1 MKMSVLL
8 KKLRIERKEFVTSKE
23 LELYCKS
30 MKLDYTTVIR
40 YFIAQSYLTRIFR
53 GIFYVKYLDEM
64 KLGRSKYSH
73 LELVAKG
80 LELKNVR
87 NWYFGLRT
95 ALKLNNMTHEYF
107 AVEDVINDILFR
119 ANPMNI
125 AGYEFKFTKLSPSL
139 VSFGI
144 NKKDEI
150 VRYSDPEKTI
160 LDFIYIWRYN
170 GVPDD
175 KIVLDISEWAEQ
187 GSKEKLMSY
196 AKKYP
201 KTVTEI
207 VRKGDSLV

>member
-1 MKMSVLL
+1 
-8 KKLRIERKEFVTSKE
+8 
-23 LELYCKS
+23 

-40 YFIAQSYLTRIFR
+40 YFIAQGYMTRIFR
-53 GIFYVKYLDEM
+53 GIFYIKTLDEM
-64 KLGRSKYSH
+64 KLGRSKYSY

-87 NWYFGLRT
+87 NWYFGLHT

-107 AVEDVINDILFR
+107 AVEDVINDSLFR
-119 ANPMNI
+119 ANPINI
-125 AGYEFKFTKLSPSL
+125 AGYKFKFTKLSPL
-139 VSFGI
+139 LFDVGI
-144 NKKDEI
+144 KNKDEM
-150 VRYSDPEKTI
+150 VRYSDPEKTV

-175 KIVLDISEWAEQ
+175 KIVLDISEWARQ

-196 AKKYP
+196 TKKYP

-207 VRKGDSLV
+207 VERVIG

>member
-1 MKMSVLL
+1 MRMSVLL
-8 KKLRIERKEFVTSKE
+8 KKLRIENKEFVTSKE

-30 MKLDYTTVIR
+30 MKLNYTTVIR
-40 YFIAQSYLTRIFR
+40 YFMAQGYLTRIFR
-53 GIFYVKYLDEM
+53 GIFYVKSLDEM

-80 LELKNVR
+80 MELKGVK
-87 NWYFGLRT
+87 NWYFGLHT

-107 AVEDVINDILFR
+107 AVEDVVNDMLFR
-119 ANPMNI
+119 AKPINI
-125 AGYEFKFTKLSPSL
+125 AGYKFKFTRLSPSL
-139 VSFGI
+139 VCFGI

-150 VRYSDPEKTI
+150 VRYSDPEKTV

-175 KIVLDISEWAEQ
+175 KIVLDISEWAKQ

-196 AKKYP
+196 AKNYP

-207 VRKGDSLV
+207 IGRVIV

>member
-8 KKLRIERKEFVTSKE
+8 KKLRIENKEFVTSKE

-40 YFIAQSYLTRIFR
+40 YFIAQGYLTRIFR
-53 GIFYVKYLDEM
+53 GIFYVKTLEEL

-87 NWYFGLRT
+87 KWYFGLHT

-107 AVEDVINDILFR
+107 AVEDVINDTLFR

-125 AGYEFKFTKLSPSL
+125 AGYKFKFTRISPSI
-139 VSFGI
+139 VGFGI
-144 NKKDEI
+144 KNKDEI
-150 VRYSDPEKTI
+150 VRYSDPEKTV
-160 LDFIYIWRYN
+160 LDFIYIWKYN
-170 GVPDD
+170 GVPNDR
-175 KIVLDISEWAEQ
+175 IILDISEWARL

-201 KTVTEI
+201 KTVSEI
-207 VRKGDSLV
+207 IERVVG

>member
-1 MKMSVLL
+1 
-8 KKLRIERKEFVTSKE
+8 
-23 LELYCKS
+23 

-40 YFIAQSYLTRIFR
+40 YFIAQGYLTRIFR
-53 GIFYVKYLDEM
+53 GIFYVNSLDEI
-64 KLGRSKYSH
+64 KLGRSKYSY

-87 NWYFGLRT
+87 NWYFGLHT

-107 AVEDVINDILFR
+107 AVEDVINDSLFR

-139 VSFGI
+139 FDFGI
-144 NKKDEI
+144 KNKDEM
-150 VRYSDPEKTI
+150 VRYSDPEKTV

-175 KIVLDISEWAEQ
+175 KIVLDISEWAKQ

-207 VRKGDSLV
+207 VERLR

>member
-1 MKMSVLL
+1 MRMSVLL

-53 GIFYVKYLDEM
+53 GIFYVKTLDEM

-87 NWYFGLRT
+87 NWYFGLHT

-107 AVEDVINDILFR
+107 AVEDVINDTLFR
-119 ANPMNI
+119 AKPINI
-125 AGYEFKFTKLSPSL
+125 AGYKFKLTMLSPSL
-139 VSFGI
+139 VGFGV
-144 NKKDEI
+144 NEKDEI
-150 VRYSDPEKTI
+150 IRYSDPEKTV

-175 KIVLDISEWAEQ
+175 RIVLDISEWARHV
-187 GSKEKLMSY
+187 SKEKLMSY

-207 VRKGDSLV
+207 IVRVIG

>member
-1 MKMSVLL
+1 MRMSVLL
-8 KKLRIERKEFVTSKE
+8 KKLRIENKEFVTSKE

-40 YFIAQSYLTRIFR
+40 YFIAQGYLTRIFR
-53 GIFYVKYLDEM
+53 GIFYVRPLDEM

-87 NWYFGLRT
+87 NWYFGLHT

-107 AVEDVINDILFR
+107 AVEDVINDSLFR
-119 ANPMNI
+119 ANPINI
-125 AGYEFKFTKLSPSL
+125 AGYKFKFTRLSPSL

-144 NKKDEI
+144 NKKDVI
-150 VRYSDPEKTI
+150 IRYSDPEKTV

-175 KIVLDISEWAEQ
+175 KIVLDISEWAKQ

-207 VRKGDSLV
+207 IGRVIG

>member
-1 MKMSVLL
+1 MRMSILL
-8 KKLRIERKEFVTSKE
+8 KKLRIENKEFVTSTE

-40 YFIAQSYLTRIFR
+40 YFIARGYLTRIFR
-53 GIFYVKYLDEM
+53 GIFYVKTLNEI
-64 KLGRSKYSH
+64 KLGRSKYSY

-87 NWYFGLRT
+87 NWYFGLHT

-107 AVEDVINDILFR
+107 AVEDVINDTLFR
-119 ANPMNI
+119 ANPINI
-125 AGYEFKFTKLSPSL
+125 AGYKFKFTKLSPSL
-139 VSFGI
+139 FDFGI
-144 NKKDEI
+144 KNKDGMI
-150 VRYSDPEKTI
+150 RYSDPEKTV

-175 KIVLDISEWAEQ
+175 KIILDISEWAKQ

-196 AKKYP
+196 TKKYP

-207 VRKGDSLV
+207 VERVIG

>member
-1 MKMSVLL
+1 MRMSVLL
-8 KKLRIERKEFVTSKE
+8 KKLRIENKEFVTSKE
-23 LELYCKS
+23 LELYCNS
-30 MKLDYTTVIR
+30 MKLDYTTLVR
-40 YFIAQSYLTRIFR
+40 YFIAQGYLKRIFR
-53 GIFYVKYLDEM
+53 GIFYVNTLDEM
-64 KLGRSKYSH
+64 KLGRSKYSY

-87 NWYFGLRT
+87 NWYFGLHT

-107 AVEDVINDILFR
+107 AVEDVINDSLFR

-125 AGYEFKFTKLSPSL
+125 SGYKFKFTKLSSSL
-139 VSFGI
+139 FDFGI
-144 NKKDEI
+144 KNKDDM
-150 VRYSDPEKTI
+150 VRYSDPEKTV

-175 KIVLDISEWAEQ
+175 KIVLDISEWAKQ

-207 VRKGDSLV
+207 VERVIG

>member
-1 MKMSVLL
+1 MRMSVLL
-8 KKLRIERKEFVTSKE
+8 KKLRIENKEFVTSKE

-30 MKLDYTTVIR
+30 MKLDYTEVIR
-40 YFIAQSYLTRIFR
+40 YFIAQGYLTRIFR
-53 GIFYVKYLDEM
+53 GIFYVKTLDEM

-87 NWYFGLRT
+87 NWYFGLHT

-107 AVEDVINDILFR
+107 AVEDVLNDTLFR
-119 ANPMNI
+119 ATPINI
-125 AGYEFKFTKLSPSL
+125 AGYKFKFTKLSPSL

-150 VRYSDPEKTI
+150 VRYSDPEKTV

-175 KIVLDISEWAEQ
+175 KIVLDISEWAKQ
-187 GSKEKLMSY
+187 GSKEKLKSY

-207 VRKGDSLV
+207 MERVIG

>member
-8 KKLRIERKEFVTSKE
+8 KKLLIENKEFVTSKE

-30 MKLDYTTVIR
+30 MKLDYTAVIR
-40 YFIAQSYLTRIFR
+40 YFIAQGYLTRIFR
-53 GIFYVKYLDEM
+53 GIFYVKTLEEL

-87 NWYFGLRT
+87 KWYFGLHT

-107 AVEDVINDILFR
+107 AVEDVINDTLFR
-119 ANPMNI
+119 ANPINI
-125 AGYEFKFTKLSPSL
+125 AGYKFKFTRISPLL

-144 NKKDEI
+144 NRKDEI
-150 VRYSDPEKTI
+150 IRYSDPEKTV

-170 GVPDD
+170 GVPNDR
-175 KIVLDISEWAEQ
+175 IVLDISEWAKL

-201 KTVTEI
+201 KTVSEI
-207 VRKGDSLV
+207 VERVVG

>member
-1 MKMSVLL
+1 MRMSVLL
-8 KKLRIERKEFVTSKE
+8 KKLRIENKEFVTSKE
-23 LELYCKS
+23 LEVYCKS
-30 MKLDYTTVIR
+30 MKLDYTSVIR
-40 YFIAQSYLTRIFR
+40 YFIARGYLTRIFR
-53 GIFYVKYLDEM
+53 GIFYVKSLDEL

-80 LELKNVR
+80 LELKNIR
-87 NWYFGLRT
+87 NWYFGLHT

-107 AVEDVINDILFR
+107 AVEDVINDTLFR
-119 ANPMNI
+119 ANPINI
-125 AGYEFKFTKLSPSL
+125 AGYKFKFTKLSHSL

-144 NKKDEI
+144 KKKDEI
-150 VRYSDPEKTI
+150 VRYSDPEKTV

-175 KIVLDISEWAEQ
+175 KIVLDISEWAKH
-187 GSKEKLMSY
+187 GSKERLRSY

-207 VRKGDSLV
+207 IGRVI